1 MLAVPRK
8 LRCQAV
14 DGEGGM
20 KWCAGLSA
28 AGVCVLLCSGRLHT
42 FFIVWDCLPA
52 GEEESNPYTSLCHWS

>member
-14 DGEGGM
+14 DGGM
-20 KWCAGLSA
+20 RLRAGLSA

-42 FFIVWDCLPA
+42 FFVVWDCLSA
-52 GEEESNPYTSLCHWS
+52 GEEDSNP